1 MNIPNT
7 YIEWVDAFDY
17 ISNNPRNDSYIDM
30 LNQGSLDYD
39 ELLIAR
45 LRNEMLKCAFG
56 RLEREVNKFSH
67 SLDQTTEY
75 NDFSLKLGELKK
87 EFQYAKRLITINIFP
102 DNIKKEALDVLK
114 SNADKVQRSME
125 EHTKLIDKTGAINSI
140 VRNNP
145 INKFD

>member
-1 MNIPNT
+1 MGT
-7 YIEWVDAFDY
+7 GD
-17 ISNNPRNDSYIDM
+17 
-30 LNQGSLDYD
+30 
-39 ELLIAR
+39 
-45 LRNEMLKCAFG
+45 
-56 RLEREVNKFSH
+56 EREVNKFSH